1 MKLLRVMFTRRWF
14 LATLLVI
21 FGVGLCIR
29 LGIWQLDRLE
39 KRRAFNTRVLAQIY
53 EAPLELSGT
62 ALEADLYNMEYR
74 SVEASG
80 VYDFANQIAL
90 RNQYYGN
97 EWGFHLV
104 TPFILEDSQQVILV
118 DRGWI
123 PAKDGNN
130 QTDASGDWAAY
141 DEPGLVEITGILRRP
156 QSKAEIGSRSD
167 PTPVPGA
174 APLKTWYF
182 INIEQISKQ
191 VSYPLLPAYIQ
202 QAPQD
207 DWKGPPFRTQPEL
220 ELSEGPHMGYALQW
234 FTFATLLGLGYP
246 FFIRKQQKG
255 SAQADQQTH
264 QHQKSFSGA

>member
-1 MKLLRVMFTRRWF
+1 MKFVRLMFTRRWF

-39 KRRAFNTRVLAQIY
+39 KRRTFNSRVLAQTS
-53 EAPLELSGT
+53 EPLIELTGA

-74 SVEASG
+74 AVQATG

-97 EWGFHLV
+97 EWGVHLV
-104 TPFILEDSQQVILV
+104 TPLILEDTQQVILV

-123 PAKDGNN
+123 PVKMVESEI
-130 QTDASGDWAAY
+130 QSGDWSAY
-141 DEPGLVEITGILRRP
+141 DEPGVVEVSGILRRP
-156 QSKAEIGSRSD
+156 QSKAEIGNRSD

-174 APLKTWYF
+174 APLKAWYF
-182 INIEQISKQ
+182 INIAQISKQ
-191 VSYPLLPAYIQ
+191 VPYPLLPAYIQ
-202 QAPQD
+202 QAPQAG
-207 DWKGPPFRTQPEL
+207 WEGPPFRTQPEL

-234 FTFATLLGLGYP
+234 FTFAALLGLGYP
-246 FFIRKQQKG
+246 FFIRKQQKA
-255 SAQADQQTH
+255 STPI
-264 QHQKSFSGA
+264 GAVYG

>member
-1 MKLLRVMFTRRWF
+1 MRLIKLVFTRRWF

-39 KRRAFNTRVLAQIY
+39 KRRAFNTRVLAQIN
-53 EAPLELSGT
+53 EAPFELSGA

-74 SVEASG
+74 AVKASG

-97 EWGFHLV
+97 EWGVHLV

-123 PAKDGNN
+123 PARSSSD
-130 QTDASGDWAAY
+130 QTYESGDWAAY
-141 DEPGLVEITGILRRP
+141 DEPDVVEVSGILRRP
-156 QSKAEIGSRSD
+156 QTKAEIGSRSD
-167 PTPVPGA
+167 PTQVPGA
-174 APLKTWYF
+174 APSKAWYF

-202 QAPQD
+202 LSPQD
-207 DWKGPPFRTQPEL
+207 DWKGPPFRTQPKL
-220 ELSEGPHMGYALQW
+220 ELSEGPHMGYAMQW

-246 FFIRKQQKG
+246 FFIRKQQK
-255 SAQADQQTH
+255 ANTQ
-264 QHQKSFSGA
+264 